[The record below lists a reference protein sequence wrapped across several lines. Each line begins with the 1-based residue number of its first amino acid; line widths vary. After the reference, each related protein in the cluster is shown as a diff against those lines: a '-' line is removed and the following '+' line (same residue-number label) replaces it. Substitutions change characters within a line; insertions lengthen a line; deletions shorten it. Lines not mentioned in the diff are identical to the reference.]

1 MEELDFQGLLDR
13 FGQDGF
19 QKGEQVILAN
29 FGTNQTL
36 LSLIFQEPA
45 NVKNIQIEE
54 AKGVITRDVDLVT
67 GEQVVG
73 HATTQIPRN
82 RRGHRN
88 SQEVW
93 DAVKAGQLG
102 LGQIIVTY
110 NLPTK
115 RVLVDVGHDDQAFWR
130 TYTIEGKDVFFEI
143 YEHFPRAP
151 FEAIGWLRKSGSSM
165 SVTDDE
171 GETVQFSKFVA
182 IGVQEDGS
190 VFLGIEDEA
199 LTREEAMEIV
209 LQGSQVVGEMANGI
223 TAGLIQG
230 KEA

>member
-1 MEELDFQGLLDR
+1 MEELDFQGLLDKFR
-13 FGQDGF
+13 KGGF

-36 LSLIFQEPA
+36 LSLVFQKPA
-45 NVKNIQIEE
+45 DVKNIHIEE
-54 AKGVITRDVDLVT
+54 VEGVITRDVDLIT

-73 HATTQIPRN
+73 HAKTHIPKN
-82 RRGHRN
+82 RN

-93 DAVKAGQLG
+93 DAVRAGQLG
-102 LGQIIVTY
+102 LGQIIVTH

-130 TYTIEGKDVFFEI
+130 TYTIEGADVFFEI
-143 YEHFPRAP
+143 YEHYPRQP

-171 GETVQFSKFVA
+171 GETFQFSKFVA

-190 VFLGIEDEA
+190 VFLGIEDEHMTRQEA
-199 LTREEAMEIV
+199 LEVV
-209 LQGSQVVGEMANGI
+209 LQGAQVIGELASFV
-223 TAGLIQG
+223 QD
-230 KEA
+230 

>member
-1 MEELDFQGLLDR
+1 VEELNFQELLDK

-36 LSLIFQEPA
+36 LSLIFQKPA
-45 NVKNIQIEE
+45 NVKNIHIEE
-54 AKGVITRDVDLVT
+54 VKGVITRDVDLIT

-73 HATTQIPRN
+73 HATTHIPRD
-82 RRGHRN
+82 RN

-93 DAVKAGQLG
+93 DAVRAGQLG
-102 LGQIIVTY
+102 LGQIIVTC

-115 RVLVDVGHDDQAFWR
+115 RELVDVGHDDQAFWR
-130 TYTIEGKDVFFEI
+130 TYTIEGADVFFEI
-143 YEHFPRAP
+143 YEHYPRSP

-171 GETVQFSKFVA
+171 GKTVQFSKFVA
-182 IGVQEDGS
+182 IGVRDDSS
-190 VFLGIEDEA
+190 VFMGIEDER
-199 LTREEAMEIV
+199 LTRQEAMEV
-209 LQGSQVVGEMANGI
+209 HYQASQVAGEIANGI
-223 TAGLIQG
+223 TDGRYQE
-230 KEA
+230 KEV